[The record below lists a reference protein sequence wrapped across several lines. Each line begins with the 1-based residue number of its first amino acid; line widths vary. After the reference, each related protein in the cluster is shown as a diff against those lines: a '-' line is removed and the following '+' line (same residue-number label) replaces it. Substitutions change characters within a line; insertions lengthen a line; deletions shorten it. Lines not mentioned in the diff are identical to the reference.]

1 MIITEEDVNY
11 VTGKPH
17 TKSFPSNSPVFPDVV
32 IDVNKLIVVSR
43 SIKPQYLSFTKI
55 IQPDKARS
63 AGYSPKRQDGASIR
77 YPILVTPTPNGK
89 YMIVD
94 GRHRYWKNK
103 EVGRERLRVRIVL
116 PKHIY
121 TSVISKHDVAKM
133 HKGKH
138 DGAKIESVTMFAL
151 GALSG
156 ALVARAVKPIIK
168 SITKYYQIKYARHR
182 IDLKAYKI
190 MVHNTI
196 RRALV
201 GAAKYSNT
209 VQFYTIQ
216 NHIIL
221 ALYANINKIIQDNN
235 KFNSA
240 LYNSLEFIVD
250 YAIANK
256 PITPNDILKMVQYL
270 KSLAESLQET
280 KRDYKKEYEEYHSK
294 PDQRANRSKR
304 VLARRK
310 LMKQGRV
317 KKGDGKDVDH
327 KDGNPQNNSAKNLRC
342 VPKKSNRGTL
352 RVNKQ

>member
-1 MIITEEDVNY
+1 MILTEEDINY
-11 VTGKPH
+11 ITGKAH
-17 TKSFPSNSPVFPDVV
+17 TKTFPSNSIVFPNITV
-32 IDVNKLIVVSR
+32 DVNKLIQVSR
-43 SIKPQYLSFTKI
+43 SIKPQYLSFTRI
-55 IQPDKARS
+55 IKPDKAKQY
-63 AGYSPKRQDGASIR
+63 GYSSKRQDNASVR
-77 YPILVTPTPNGK
+77 HPILVTPTPDGK

-103 EVGRERLRVRIVL
+103 EMGRDRLRVRVVGAR
-116 PKHIY
+116 HIY
-121 TSVISKHDVAKM
+121 TSVISKHDIAKM
-133 HKGKH
+133 GKGKH
-138 DGAKIESVTMFAL
+138 DGAKVESATMFAL

-201 GAAKYSNT
+201 GASKYSNT

-216 NHIIL
+216 NHIIMT
-221 ALYANINKIIQDNN
+221 LYASISKLVVDNN

-256 PITPNDILKMVQYL
+256 PITTEDITKMVHYL
-270 KSLAESLQET
+270 KSLAESLQE
-280 KRDYKKEYEEYHSK
+280 KQRDYKKEYAEYHSK
-294 PDQRANRSKR
+294 PEQRANRSNR

-317 KKGDGKDVDH
+317 KKGDGRDVDH
-327 KDGNPQNNSAKNLRC
+327 KDGNPQNNADSNLRS
-342 VPKKSNRGTL
+342 VTRKSNRGKL
-352 RVNKQ
+352 RVNK